1 VTIPGAADGS
11 RRFRRVWLAVGLL
24 MVGLNLRP
32 AIVAV
37 SPLLSSIETTTGISP
52 AAGVLTALPVF
63 CYGAFAPFAPR
74 LVRRA
79 GPEATTLGVLVL
91 LAVAFAVRL
100 PGTVWALYL
109 GAFLAGAAIVI
120 GNVLLPGFI
129 KRDFPDKANLMTGL
143 YTAVLIGGG
152 TLTSGLTVPVQHA
165 ASFGWRPALAMWGVL
180 VIIAIAC
187 WAPRVR
193 AGHRPE
199 PVVSGQVRGVRGL
212 WREALTWQVS
222 LFMGLQAL
230 DYYTAYSWLP
240 DFFSARGLSAGQA
253 GWMLSFS
260 SICGLAASLGT
271 PFLAR
276 RRRG

>member
-52 AAGVLTALPVF
+52 AAAGVLTALPVF

-79 GPEATTLGVLVL
+79 GPEAATLGVLVL

-109 GAFLAGAAIVI
+109 GAFLAGAAIAI

-143 YTAVLIGGG
+143 YTAVLTGGW
-152 TLTSGLTVPVQHA
+152 TLPLAVTAALTVPEAISGLLAGRDRLVGRHESEQWAHA
-165 ASFGWRPALAMWGVL
+165 
-180 VIIAIAC
+180 
-187 WAPRVR
+187 
-193 AGHRPE
+193 
-199 PVVSGQVRGVRGL
+199 
-212 WREALTWQVS
+212 
-222 LFMGLQAL
+222 
-230 DYYTAYSWLP
+230 
-240 DFFSARGLSAGQA
+240 
-253 GWMLSFS
+253 
-260 SICGLAASLGT
+260 
-271 PFLAR
+271 
-276 RRRG
+276 